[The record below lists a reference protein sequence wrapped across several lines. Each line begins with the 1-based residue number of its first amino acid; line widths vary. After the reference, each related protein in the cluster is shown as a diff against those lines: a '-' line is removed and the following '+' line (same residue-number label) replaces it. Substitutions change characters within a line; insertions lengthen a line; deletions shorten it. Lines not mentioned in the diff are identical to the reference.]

1 MGIIRSA
8 IVQWVMNNGGK
19 ISKSNNS
26 VDYFIPVG
34 RIDAFFVYLRECLSQ
49 GLEYVLLQTSGWVH
63 NCTKAFNRTE
73 YRILKLGHTNYR

>member
-19 ISKSNNS
+19 ISKSDNS

-34 RIDAFFVYLRECLSQ
+34 RIDAFFVYLRECLSFE
-49 GLEYVLLQTSGWVH
+49 GSNMFSCKLQDGYIIVPRHSIEQ
-63 NCTKAFNRTE
+63 NIAF
-73 YRILKLGHTNYR
+73 

>member
-19 ISKSNNS
+19 INRSDNS

-34 RIDAFFVYLRECLSQ
+34 RIDAFFLYLRECLSFK
-49 GLEYVLLQTSGWVH
+49 ESNMFSCRLQDGYMIVRSINKH
-63 NCTKAFNRTE
+63 
-73 YRILKLGHTNYR
+73 